1 MKIKDYG
8 TLYIMN
14 NEIITFITT
23 SFLISSVSWGFANVY
38 VYICAPPTLTGFL
51 LSTVYMGSPVC
62 RCISYCQN
70 SLSDMYVN
78 LWVSSGVS
86 AMASIKKLV

>member
-1 MKIKDYG
+1 MK
-8 TLYIMN
+8 
-14 NEIITFITT
+14 NELITFITT

-62 RCISYCQN
+62 RCISYFQN

-78 LWVSSGVS
+78 LWVSSSVAGIS
-86 AMASIKKLV
+86 SIKKFV